1 VEESAAAG
9 SKNVSGLPVLKKGM
23 KGDTVKA
30 LQILLIGYGYSCGSS
45 GVDGS
50 FGGATENAVE
60 AFQEDNHL
68 EVDASV
74 GPKTWA
80 KLLGV

>member
-1 VEESAAAG
+1 VDAVTS
-9 SKNVSGLPVLKKGM
+9 LPVLKKGI

-30 LQILLIGYGYSCGSS
+30 LQILLIGYGYSCGSY

-50 FGGATENAVE
+50 FGGATEKAVK
-60 AFQEDNHL
+60 AFQETNGL
-68 EVDASV
+68 EVDGKV
-74 GPKTWA
+74 GPQTWA